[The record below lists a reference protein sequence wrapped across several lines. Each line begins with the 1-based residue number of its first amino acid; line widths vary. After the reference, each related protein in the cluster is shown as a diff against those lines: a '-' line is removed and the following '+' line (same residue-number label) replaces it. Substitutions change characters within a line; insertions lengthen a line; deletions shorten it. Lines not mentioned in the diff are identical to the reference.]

1 MRCERYNSSKSKMVK
16 NLFLIRHADAN
27 SATKDTLDFD
37 RRLSAKGLLEAQSL
51 GKYLKTISI
60 ELEVIYT
67 SPSLRTLETCS
78 QIAAGLDKSPRII
91 SSEEYYEA
99 TRNVLIAA
107 VNRMD
112 DLFENVAIIAHNPS
126 ISMLYEYLVTQPKG
140 VFSTG
145 ACTWLQVEL
154 SSWKHLSSGMCS
166 EIDFYYPGQ
175 LNLE

>member
-1 MRCERYNSSKSKMVK
+1 MVK

-27 SATKDTLDFD
+27 SATKDILDFD
-37 RRLSAKGLLEAQSL
+37 RRLSSKGIAEAQSL

-60 ELEVIYT
+60 DLEVMYT

-78 QIAAGLDKSPRII
+78 QIAAGLNKSPRII

-112 DLFENVAIIAHNPS
+112 DLFKNVAIIGHNPS
-126 ISMLYEYLVTQPKG
+126 ISLLYEYLVMQAMVT
-140 VFSTG
+140 FSTG
-145 ACTWLQVEL
+145 ACAWLQVEVD
-154 SSWKHLSSGMCS
+154 SWKHLSSGMCT